1 MEKIKK
7 YYPQMD
13 MMKGIA
19 MLLMV
24 MGHVIP
30 WTLGEPTFLHRSIC
44 AVTQNE
50 AWNSILYKLIYSFH
64 MPLLFFVSGFLFYK
78 AFDNSKEYM
87 KRLVGKRT
95 ARLLVPYITTGT
107 LLYLARGHWGYWF
120 LQDLFVLNILVGMLL
135 VITRRLNA
143 ISELAIYV
151 VVYGLLIAFYRLT
164 PSLTKDTYGI
174 VVFSNLYFYF
184 PAFMLGLLSKKYS
197 HVYEFIQKGYILLF
211 SFIGYIL
218 LFVFK
223 EVDVP
228 YIGFFA
234 SLFMPL
240 AMIIFINSFCIQ
252 FPKKHSGGVMLI
264 GRYSLE
270 IYILHVFFVMV
281 FPAVGQYMLSIDNWM
296 SVFTF
301 QLLYSFCLS
310 LIAIVCSMLAAKF
323 VKTST
328 LLKRLLF
335 GQ

>member
-1 MEKIKK
+1 
-7 YYPQMD
+7 
-13 MMKGIA
+13 
-19 MLLMV
+19 
-24 MGHVIP
+24 
-30 WTLGEPTFLHRSIC
+30 
-44 AVTQNE
+44 
-50 AWNSILYKLIYSFH
+50 
-64 MPLLFFVSGFLFYK
+64 
-78 AFDNSKEYM
+78 M

-197 HVYEFIQKGYILLF
+197 HIYEFIQKGYILLF

-296 SVFTF
+296 TVFTF

-310 LIAIVCSMLAAKF
+310 LIAIVCSMLVAKF

>member
-19 MLLMV
+19 ILLMV

-30 WTLGEPTFLHRSIC
+30 WTLGEPTFLHRPIC

-151 VVYGLLIAFYRLT
+151 VVYSLLIAFYRLT

-218 LFVFK
+218 LFVVK

-252 FPKKHSGGVMLI
+252 FPKKYSGGGNVD
-264 GRYSLE
+264 RK
-270 IYILHVFFVMV
+270 VFFRNLHITC
-281 FPAVGQYMLSIDNWM
+281 F
-296 SVFTF
+296 
-301 QLLYSFCLS
+301 FCHGIS
-310 LIAIVCSMLAAKF
+310 CSRTIY
-323 VKTST
+323 VKY
-328 LLKRLLF
+328 R
-335 GQ
+335 

>member
-1 MEKIKK
+1 M
-7 YYPQMD
+7 
-13 MMKGIA
+13 
-19 MLLMV
+19 
-24 MGHVIP
+24 
-30 WTLGEPTFLHRSIC
+30 
-44 AVTQNE
+44 
-50 AWNSILYKLIYSFH
+50 
-64 MPLLFFVSGFLFYK
+64 
-78 AFDNSKEYM
+78 
-87 KRLVGKRT
+87 
-95 ARLLVPYITTGT
+95 
-107 LLYLARGHWGYWF
+107 
-120 LQDLFVLNILVGMLL
+120 
-135 VITRRLNA
+135 
-143 ISELAIYV
+143 
-151 VVYGLLIAFYRLT
+151 
-164 PSLTKDTYGI
+164 
-174 VVFSNLYFYF
+174 
-184 PAFMLGLLSKKYS
+184 
-197 HVYEFIQKGYILLF
+197 
-211 SFIGYIL
+211 
-218 LFVFK
+218 FK

-252 FPKKHSGGVMLI
+252 FPKKHSGGIMLI

-310 LIAIVCSMLAAKF
+310 LIAIVCSMLVAKF

>member
-1 MEKIKK
+1 
-7 YYPQMD
+7 MD

-30 WTLGEPTFLHRSIC
+30 WTLGEPTFLRRPIC
-44 AVTQNE
+44 EVTQNE

-78 AFDNSKEYM
+78 AFDNAKEYM
-87 KRLVGKRT
+87 KRLVAKRT
-95 ARLLVPYITTGT
+95 TRLLVPYITTGT

-135 VITRRLNA
+135 VITKRLHA
-143 ISELAIYV
+143 ISELVIYIA
-151 VVYGLLIAFYRLT
+151 VYVLLIAFYRLT
-164 PSLTKDTYGI
+164 PNLTKVTHGI

-184 PAFMLGLLSKKYS
+184 PAFMLGVLSKKYS
-197 HVYEFIQKGYILLF
+197 RLYEFIQERYTLLF
-211 SFIGYIL
+211 SFIGYVL
-218 LFVFK
+218 LFVLK
-223 EVDVP
+223 EANVP

-240 AMIIFINSFCIQ
+240 TMIIFINSFCIQ
-252 FPKKHSGGVMLI
+252 FPKKYSGGAILI
-264 GRYSLE
+264 GKYSLE

-301 QLLYSFCLS
+301 QLVYSFCLS
-310 LIAIVCSMLAAKF
+310 LIAIVCSMLTAKF
-323 VKTST
+323 IKTST
-328 LLKRLLF
+328 ILKRLLF

>member
-1 MEKIKK
+1 
-7 YYPQMD
+7 MD

-30 WTLGEPTFLHRSIC
+30 WTLGEPTFLHRPIC

-87 KRLVGKRT
+87 KRFVGKRT

-184 PAFMLGLLSKKYS
+184 PAFMLGLLSKN
-197 HVYEFIQKGYILLF
+197 ILMYMNLF
-211 SFIGYIL
+211 R
-218 LFVFK
+218 K
-223 EVDVP
+223 D
-228 YIGFFA
+228 
-234 SLFMPL
+234 
-240 AMIIFINSFCIQ
+240 IFYYF
-252 FPKKHSGGVMLI
+252 
-264 GRYSLE
+264 
-270 IYILHVFFVMV
+270 
-281 FPAVGQYMLSIDNWM
+281 
-296 SVFTF
+296 
-301 QLLYSFCLS
+301 
-310 LIAIVCSMLAAKF
+310 
-323 VKTST
+323 
-328 LLKRLLF
+328 RL
-335 GQ
+335 